1 MFLEID
7 TKYIIS
13 VPLSRIGGGKKKKK
27 VMSPQ
32 LLIHYFG
39 RPKES
44 IRIDTKFRLPHLG
57 SKFQRQGPFLEN
69 TLQPKYQT
77 LQS

>member
-7 TKYIIS
+7 TNCIIS
-13 VPLSRIGGGKKKKK
+13 VPLSRIGKKKK
-27 VMSPQ
+27 VMSLQ

-44 IRIDTKFRLPHLG
+44 IRIGTKFRLPHSG